1 MSNSGVNS
9 GVGAQSGFALQR
21 NTAIYILLNNYKSKF
36 SSPNYFLCLEH
47 HDDFVFCFLD
57 ENGDAVLAEAY
68 QSKKKSPHRW
78 TVNKELTDILVKLL
92 KTGTMVRNDLLK
104 KTVKYQQKLHFTSNS
119 SIFIESKLAGNVSV
133 DEERTHQAF
142 SELDPKIQSVLI
154 KNFEASDIYDS
165 AVSTEYDN
173 LHFLYIELTRTAKEQ
188 RNLLIGKLGE
198 IFGKDIYD
206 REAAIDTIFSLFQ
219 DVELVYNQGGAGFL
233 DESKRVNGLQ
243 ITDALKVITTKS
255 KAYDYWRSEKKEV
268 SLKLNIKPF
277 ERDGF
282 ESFFISSFD
291 LFKSLIEAEHQKIL
305 RFSDENYKN
314 CTSTSEEDCVLE
326 LFDIYKK
333 TRSTKFM
340 DLELKSV
347 LYAAYFQ
354 VCYKKG
360 A

>member
-1 MSNSGVNS
+1 MSDSGINS

-36 SSPNYFLCLEH
+36 ISSNYFLCLEH

-57 ENGDAVLAEAY
+57 GDGDAVLAEAY

-78 TVNKELTDILVKLL
+78 TVNKELTEILVKLL
-92 KTGTMVRNDLLK
+92 KTGIRVRKDLLNK
-104 KTVKYQQKLHFTSNS
+104 AAKYQQKLHFTSNS
-119 SIFIESKLAGNVSV
+119 SIFIESKLAENISV
-133 DEERTHQAF
+133 DEERTLLGF
-142 SELDPKIQSVLI
+142 SELNLEIQNEIVE
-154 KNFEASDIYDS
+154 KFEACDTFDS
-165 AVSTEYDN
+165 TLAAEYEN
-173 LHFLYIELTRTAKEQ
+173 LHFLYIELTRTAREQ
-188 RNLLIGKLGE
+188 RNLLAGKLGE
-198 IFGKDIYD
+198 IFGNNIYD
-206 REAAIDTIFSLFQ
+206 REAAIDTIFSLFEK
-219 DVELVYNQGGAGFL
+219 VELVYNQGGASFL

-243 ITDALKVITTKS
+243 IADALKVITTKS
-255 KAYDYWRSEKKEV
+255 KAFDYWRSEKREI
-268 SLKLNIKPF
+268 SSRLNIRPF

-291 LFKSLIEAEHQKIL
+291 LFKSLNEAEHQKIL
-305 RFSDENYKN
+305 KFADENYKN

-326 LFDIYKK
+326 LFDIYKH

-354 VCYKKG
+354 VSYKKG